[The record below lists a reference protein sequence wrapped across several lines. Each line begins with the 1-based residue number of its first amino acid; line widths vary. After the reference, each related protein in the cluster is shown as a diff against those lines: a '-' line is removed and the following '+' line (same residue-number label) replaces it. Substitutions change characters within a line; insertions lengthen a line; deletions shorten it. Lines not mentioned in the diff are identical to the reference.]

1 MSIYDKSI
9 KNVADAAY
17 KIMAEK
23 LHPNQQKLDVHEPE
37 KDKLTADDF
46 KKLRSM
52 KKEEAEQVAE
62 AKFDPLK
69 HVKNPSPAVKSA
81 AKDVKRSSYADRAAL
96 MKAGGVKDDRGP
108 RGVTQE
114 EVEQVDEAESPFTSY
129 KKPRPIESK
138 GSRYGGS
145 AQKSK
150 PEHETDEEKPKK
162 KKLSEMVNEYKH
174 MGLKSLAKM
183 AKPIKEE
190 PDNEQ
195 FTKELEDQKASME
208 GKKKQPAVAA
218 PATQGV
224 KIMPEEIE
232 QIDEVSTKLLA
243 KAASSA
249 SDPMKHYDDDEKYH
263 DPQKFADHAKKT
275 KDAKSAAAVQGAADA
290 KGHYPRPGH
299 SVGVYDKL
307 AYRTPSRVTAAGKA
321 NKQDVKTLKNRL
333 KEEESIDDINGVK
346 IVNIEERSLTEP
358 EMKKKEDIVKGMK
371 KNLSGFKER
380 YGKDAKSV
388 MYATATK
395 NAKGE

>member
-52 KKEEAEQVAE
+52 KKEEAEHVEE
-62 AKFDPLK
+62 A
-69 HVKNPSPAVKSA
+69 
-81 AKDVKRSSYADRAAL
+81 
-96 MKAGGVKDDRGP
+96 
-108 RGVTQE
+108 
-114 EVEQVDEAESPFTSY
+114 AESPFTSY

-138 GSRYGGS
+138 GGAGMKQGSRYGGS

-243 KAASSA
+243 KAAHSA

-321 NKQDVKTLKNRL
+321 NKQDVKTLKNKL
-333 KEEESIDDINGVK
+333 KEEDESIDDINGVK